1 MFLSLLSLTLA
12 TKNSISYYKEIL
24 TKHGLKERGKCR
36 MLFVPDKYN
45 GHILRVF

>member
-12 TKNSISYYKEIL
+12 IMISISYYKEML

-36 MLFVPDKYN
+36 TLFVPDKYN
-45 GHILRVF
+45 GHI